1 MNSFIRYVLI
11 NRLVTYILSNK
22 SRSKFVNDSN
32 TVRRRHRMRGR
43 RRERERGRE
52 GGEEAITEAAEVE

>member
-43 RRERERGRE
+43 RRERERRE
-52 GGEEAITEAAEVE
+52 GIEVEMGMGWR